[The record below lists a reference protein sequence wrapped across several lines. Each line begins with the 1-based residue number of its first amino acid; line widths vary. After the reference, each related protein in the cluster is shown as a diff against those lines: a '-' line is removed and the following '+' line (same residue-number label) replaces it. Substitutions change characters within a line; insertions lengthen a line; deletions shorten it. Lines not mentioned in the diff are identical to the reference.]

1 MEEFRPMRRFK
12 QQLTQEQAEH
22 LLMSA
27 TSGVLAVNG
36 DNGYPYAVPVSY
48 VYADGK
54 IYFHSAMSGHK
65 IDAIRNDGK
74 VSFCV
79 INQDEIIPQEFT
91 TYFKSVIAFGK
102 ARIIEDDAE
111 KMRAL
116 RLLAA
121 RYSDDTVT
129 SQMTDKEIAGGFKR
143 LLMVEITIEYL
154 TAKEAIELVRKTES
168 CI

>member
-1 MEEFRPMRRFK
+1 MVEFRPMRRFK
-12 QQLTQEQAEH
+12 QQLPQAEAER

-48 VYADGK
+48 VYANGK
-54 IYFHSAMSGHK
+54 IYFHSALSGHK
-65 IDAIRNDGK
+65 IDAIRNDSK

-79 INQDEIIPQEFT
+79 INQDEIVPREFT
-91 TYFKSVIAFGK
+91 TYFKSVIVFGK
-102 ARIIEDDAE
+102 ARIFEDDAE
-111 KMRAL
+111 KMKAL

-129 SQMTDKEIAGGFKR
+129 PQMTDKEIAGGFKR
-143 LLMVEITIEYL
+143 LLIVEITIEHI
-154 TAKEAIELVRKTES
+154 TAKESIELVRKAQN
-168 CI
+168 

>member
-1 MEEFRPMRRFK
+1 MDKFRPLRRFK
-12 QQLTQEQAEH
+12 QQLPQEEAER

-36 DNGYPYAVPVSY
+36 DNGYPYAVPISY
-48 VYADGK
+48 VYADSK
-54 IYFHSAMSGHK
+54 IYFHSALSGHK
-65 IDAIRNDGK
+65 IDAIRNDNK

-79 INQDEIIPQEFT
+79 INQDEIKPQEFT

-111 KMRAL
+111 KMRTL
-116 RLLAA
+116 RLLAS

-129 SQMTDKEIAGGFKR
+129 PQMTDKEIAGGFKR
-143 LLMVEITIEYL
+143 LLMIEITIEHL
-154 TAKEAIELVRKTES
+154 TGKEAIELVRKNEK
-168 CI
+168 

>member
-12 QQLTQEQAEH
+12 QQLPQEEAER

-36 DNGYPYAVPVSY
+36 DNGYPYTVPVSY
-48 VYADGK
+48 VYANGK
-54 IYFHSAMSGHK
+54 IYFHSALAGHK
-65 IDAIRNDGK
+65 IDAIRHNPK

-79 INQDEIIPQEFT
+79 INQDEIVPQEFT

-102 ARIIEDDAE
+102 ARIIEDEAE
-111 KMRAL
+111 KMKAL

-129 SQMTDKEIAGGFKR
+129 PQMTDKEIAGGFKR
-143 LLMVEITIEYL
+143 LLMVEISIEHL
-154 TAKEAIELVRKTES
+154 TAKESIELVRKAQN
-168 CI
+168 